1 MTPSRI
7 TRRAPLIG
15 EHNQEIFC
23 GELGLTSD
31 DLTFLSETDV
41 LLKYEAMVV
50 EIAVTYAVDS
60 IGMFFGGPNRL
71 AYSGCSIN
79 SINNPFVDLGCRKT

>member
-1 MTPSRI
+1 
-7 TRRAPLIG
+7 
-15 EHNQEIFC
+15 
-23 GELGLTSD
+23 
-31 DLTFLSETDV
+31 
-41 LLKYEAMVV
+41 MVV

-79 SINNPFVDLGCRKT
+79 SISNPFVDLGCRKT